1 MRQIWK
7 SFRALYFA
15 SLMMLIGSGLLS
27 TYLGLRLAADHVDSL
42 WVGALMAANYFGL
55 VLGGKIGHR
64 LIARVGHI
72 RAYSA
77 CAGIVGA
84 AVLGHG
90 LIDFL
95 PAWLFLRVIV
105 GLGMMCQYMVIE
117 SWLNEQADARQ
128 RGLVFSGYMIASYL
142 GLVMGQLILVMHPA
156 LGLELLLLV
165 ALCFALCL
173 VPVALTRR
181 IHPAPLHPAPM
192 EPRFFIK
199 RVPQS
204 LSTVLGAGLIVG
216 SFYGL
221 APLYASQQG
230 LSTELVGL
238 FMGSCIFA
246 GLLVQWPLGWLSDR
260 YDRAVLIRSFA
271 FSLALAAL
279 PLAIMPQ
286 VPLEVL
292 FIAGF
297 ICSLMQFC
305 LYPLAVAFSND
316 HVEGDRRVSL
326 TAMLLV
332 TYGVGASIGPLVAGV
347 LMKLFGS
354 QMLYAFFSF
363 FALVLVWRIRPKAVT
378 NLHQVEDAPL
388 HHVAM
393 PDNMTSSPLVAC
405 LDPRVD
411 EQVVQDQMQNPVS
424 TGPEPVSEPEADVA
438 EAESDEPPL
447 DPDTGRDPGFSEAK
461 P

>member
-90 LIDFL
+90 LIDWL

-117 SWLNEQADARQ
+117 SWLNEQAEAKQ

-156 LGLELLLLV
+156 LGLELLMLV

-297 ICSLMQFC
+297 VCSLVQFC

-378 NLHQVEDAPL
+378 NLHQVDDAPL

-411 EQVVQDQMQNPVS
+411 EQMVQEQMQNPVS
-424 TGPEPVSEPEADVA
+424 TGPEPESEPVSETETDQ
-438 EAESDEPPL
+438 PPK
-447 DPDTGRDPGFSEAK
+447 DPDTGRDPNYSEAR

>member
-90 LIDFL
+90 LIDWL

-117 SWLNEQADARQ
+117 SWLNEQAEARQ

-156 LGLELLLLV
+156 LGLELLMLV

-230 LSTELVGL
+230 LSTEQVGL
-238 FMGSCIFA
+238 FMGCCIFA

-286 VPLEVL
+286 VPLEIL
-292 FIAGF
+292 FVAGF
-297 ICSLMQFC
+297 VCSLVQFC

-332 TYGVGASIGPLVAGV
+332 TYGVGASVGPLVAGV

-411 EQVVQDQMQNPVS
+411 EQVVQDQMHGPVS
-424 TGPEPVSEPEADVA
+424 TGPEPESEPETVTETETDQ
-438 EAESDEPPL
+438 SPD
-447 DPDTGRDPGFSEAK
+447 DPDTGRDPNLSEVR

>member
-7 SFRALYFA
+7 PFRALYFA

-90 LIDFL
+90 LVDWL

-117 SWLNEQADARQ
+117 SWLNEQAEASQ
-128 RGLVFSGYMIASYL
+128 RGTVFSGYMIASYL
-142 GLVMGQLILVMHPA
+142 GLVLGQLILVMHPG
-156 LGLELLLLV
+156 LGLELLMLV

-204 LSTVLGAGLIVG
+204 LSTVLGAGLIIG

-230 LSTELVGL
+230 LSTEQVGL

-260 YDRAVLIRSFA
+260 YDRALLIRCFA
-271 FSLALAAL
+271 LILALAAL
-279 PLAIMPQ
+279 PLAILKQ

-297 ICSLMQFC
+297 FCSLVKFC

-316 HVEGDRRVSL
+316 HVEADRRVSL

-332 TYGVGASIGPLVAGV
+332 TYGVGASIGPLAAGV

-378 NLHQVEDAPL
+378 NLHQVDDAPL

-393 PDNMTSSPLVAC
+393 PDSMSSSPLVAC

-411 EQVVQDQMQNPVS
+411 EQVVQDQMQNPPVEPS
-424 TGPEPVSEPEADVA
+424 PEP
-438 EAESDEPPL
+438 EPPQTDAPSE
-447 DPDTGRDPGFSEAK
+447 DPDSDREKSFTEAR

>member
-90 LIDFL
+90 LIDWL

-117 SWLNEQADARQ
+117 SWLNEQAEAKQ

-156 LGLELLLLV
+156 LGLELLMLV

-297 ICSLMQFC
+297 VCSLVQFC

-378 NLHQVEDAPL
+378 NLHQVDDAPL

-411 EQVVQDQMQNPVS
+411 EQVVQEQMQNPVS
-424 TGPEPVSEPEADVA
+424 TGTEPESEPVSETETDQPPE
-438 EAESDEPPL
+438 
-447 DPDTGRDPGFSEAK
+447 DPDTGRDPNFSEAR

>member
-1 MRQIWK
+1 MHQIWK

-27 TYLGLRLAADHVDSL
+27 TYLALRLAADNVDGL
-42 WVGALMAANYFGL
+42 WIGALMAANYFGL

-72 RAYSA
+72 RAYA
-77 CAGIVGA
+77 TCAGIVGA
-84 AVLGHG
+84 AVLCHG
-90 LIDFL
+90 LTDWL
-95 PAWLFLRVIV
+95 PIWLLLRVIV

-117 SWLNEQADARQ
+117 SWLNEQAEARQ
-128 RGLVFSGYMIASYL
+128 RGVVFSLYMIASYL
-142 GLVMGQLILVMHPA
+142 GLVLGQLILAVHPQ
-156 LGLELLLLV
+156 LGLELLMVV

-173 VPVALTRR
+173 VPVAMTRR

-192 EPRFFIK
+192 DPKFFIK

-204 LSTVLGAGLIVG
+204 LIAVMGAGLLVG

-238 FMGSCIFA
+238 YMGSCIFA

-260 YDRAVLIRSFA
+260 YDRPLLIRIFA
-271 FSLALAAL
+271 GLLAVAAL
-279 PLAIMPQ
+279 PLAILPA
-286 VPLEVL
+286 VPMQVL
-292 FIAGF
+292 FIAG
-297 ICSLMQFC
+297 CLAALLQFC
-305 LYPLAVAFSND
+305 IYPLAVAFAND
-316 HVEGDRRVSL
+316 HIEPERRVSL

-332 TYGVGASIGPLVAGV
+332 TYGVGASVGPLVAGV

-354 QMLYAFFSF
+354 QMLYGFFSV
-363 FALVLVWRIRPKAVT
+363 AGLILVWRIRPNAVT
-378 NLHQVEDAPL
+378 NLHQVDDAPL

-393 PDNMTSSPLVAC
+393 PDSMSSSPLVAA

-411 EQVVQDQMQNPVS
+411 EQVVQEQMVQEPVVEEPVVEEQE
-424 TGPEPVSEPEADVA
+424 PEPEPE
-438 EAESDEPPL
+438 SK
-447 DPDTGRDPGFSEAK
+447 T
-461 P
+461 